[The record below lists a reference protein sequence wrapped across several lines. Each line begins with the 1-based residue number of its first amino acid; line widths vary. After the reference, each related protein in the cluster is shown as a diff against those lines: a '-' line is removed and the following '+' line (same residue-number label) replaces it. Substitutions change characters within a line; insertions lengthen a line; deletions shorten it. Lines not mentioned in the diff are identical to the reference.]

1 MIKKALIIGI
11 YGQDGFYL
19 SNLLLKKKNYKVY
32 GVSRIKK
39 IKTRAKISNKVKIFT
54 LKKNNDSRK
63 FNKILNIGFDEIY
76 FAGGQSSVKN
86 SFSLQEYETFE
97 SQIFPIQII
106 LEYIRTKNKKT
117 KFLYFC
123 SSEIFGDHKKNKIK
137 ESDKKKPLSPYGLAK
152 LASFEIIKSY
162 RKMFNLPVFSVI
174 FFNHESSLRDKA
186 YVIKKVILAVKK
198 IKKKTDRI
206 YLGNIN
212 VKRDWGWAPEY
223 MLGCY
228 KIMKIKNVDDYI
240 IATGRTVALKKVIR
254 MIFNLKKL
262 DWNKYVRTNQK
273 NIRIADIKENYAD
286 ISKIKNEL
294 NWHPKVRINEI
305 IKKIY
310 NNKV

>member
-54 LKKNNDSRK
+54 LKKNKDPRRL
-63 FNKILNIGFDEIY
+63 NKILNTGFDEIY

-106 LEYIRTKNKKT
+106 LEYIRTKKKKT

-123 SSEIFGDHKKNKIK
+123 SSEIFGDHKKNKIN

-152 LASFEIIKSY
+152 LASLEIIKSY

-174 FFNHESSLRDKA
+174 FFNHESSLRDKD

-223 MLGCY
+223 MIGCY
-228 KIMKIKNVDDYI
+228 KIMKLRKVDDYI

-262 DWNKYVRTNQK
+262 NWNKYVRSSPK
-273 NIRIADIKENYAD
+273 NFRIADVKENYAD

-294 NWHPKVRINEI
+294 NWYPKVKINDI

-310 NNKV
+310 NNVI

>member
-39 IKTRAKISNKVKIFT
+39 IKTRAKTSKKVKIFT

-63 FNKILNIGFDEIY
+63 LNKILNIGFDEIY

-198 IKKKTDRI
+198 IKKKTDKI

-228 KIMKIKNVDDYI
+228 KIMKNKNVDDYI
-240 IATGRTVALKKVIR
+240 IATGKTVALKKVIR